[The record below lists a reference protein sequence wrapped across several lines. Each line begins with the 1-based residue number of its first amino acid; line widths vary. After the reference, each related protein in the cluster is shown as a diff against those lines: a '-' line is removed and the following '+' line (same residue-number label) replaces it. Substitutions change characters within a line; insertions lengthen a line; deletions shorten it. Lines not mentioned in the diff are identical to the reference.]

1 MSWVYPLSEAVQ
13 TTRLGI
19 AAAFVWTGTAFLVA
33 GAAEVVIIVGFGSG
47 LSFPWLALAGI
58 ALSAATLIVAATLRR
73 LRLFLTAGAIV
84 ATFGASWMVADGL
97 IQAGLQPDGWVN
109 FPLFAVACAA
119 ALTGAVA
126 DRRTGFIGSLV
137 AFTGAQLAFVIAAGD
152 AAPFPTLVD
161 PAAVTVA
168 GIVAAYHALHG
179 VVRRRARSSGARFDA
194 VDQAEAEAEERR
206 ALLLRSRALVHD
218 TVLGEL
224 SAVGMTAPGP
234 LSEAMRTS
242 ILSSLETVRSTVG
255 QRLAV
260 ASSRAVAFADLLSRF
275 RVAGLTVA
283 VTGEATAVDRLTPTV
298 RHALLQAI
306 EQCLVNVMNHS
317 GEDRAEVSVTLSD
330 GRLVVTVVDEGVGF
344 DDSDVPVD
352 RMGLRESVRGRIH
365 SLGGSVRVLSGAGQ
379 GTSIVMSVTSSAE
392 PT

>member
-1 MSWVYPLSEAVQ
+1 MRILK
-13 TTRLGI
+13 
-19 AAAFVWTGTAFLVA
+19 AAD
-33 GAAEVVIIVGFGSG
+33 VGKH
-47 LSFPWLALAGI
+47 
-58 ALSAATLIVAATLRR
+58 V
-73 LRLFLTAGAIV
+73 
-84 ATFGASWMVADGL
+84 
-97 IQAGLQPDGWVN
+97 
-109 FPLFAVACAA
+109 
-119 ALTGAVA
+119 
-126 DRRTGFIGSLV
+126 DR
-137 AFTGAQLAFVIAAGD
+137 
-152 AAPFPTLVD
+152 
-161 PAAVTVA
+161 
-168 GIVAAYHALHG
+168 
-179 VVRRRARSSGARFDA
+179 
-194 VDQAEAEAEERR
+194 AEAEAEERR

-260 ASSRAVAFADLLSRF
+260 ASTRAVAFADLLSRF